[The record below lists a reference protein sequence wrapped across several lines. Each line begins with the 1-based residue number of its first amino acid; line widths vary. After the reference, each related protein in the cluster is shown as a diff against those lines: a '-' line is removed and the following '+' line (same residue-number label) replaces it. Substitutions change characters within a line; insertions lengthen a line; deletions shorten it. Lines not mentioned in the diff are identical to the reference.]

1 MIEADHDHAGL
12 DGPAGRGK
20 DQSRSF
26 ALPVTAIQSKG
37 GVLVTTKAQQT
48 YERINALV
56 DGGMQKAAA
65 FKQLAAEYD
74 QPVDSVRGAY
84 YGHKRV
90 LERGDEPGEGR
101 SRTSA
106 RRSRKRETTT
116 EDAVA
121 SAVATLRRAI
131 DSIDVEL
138 EAARERAEEASAEY
152 EAIKGAAGGRIE
164 EIRAKIAVLDPEAD
178 AEPPEPA
185 ASAPDAKAPASTADK
200 PDAGKTTARKEA
212 KGS

>member
-1 MIEADHDHAGL
+1 M
-12 DGPAGRGK
+12 
-20 DQSRSF
+20 
-26 ALPVTAIQSKG
+26 
-37 GVLVTTKAQQT
+37 TTKAEQT

-65 FKQLAAEYD
+65 FKQLAEEYG

-84 YGHKRV
+84 YGHKRA

-101 SRTSA
+101 GRTSA

-121 SAVATLRRAI
+121 SAVASLRRAI

-164 EIRAKIAVLDPEAD
+164 EIRAKIVVLDPEAG
-178 AEPPEPA
+178 E
-185 ASAPDAKAPASTADK
+185 
-200 PDAGKTTARKEA
+200 RKEA